1 MHDFSKSPGCWLD
14 LGRSAPAHPPPTPM
28 RRARRLGWAG
38 RSSCPGGPGGWPPR
52 SPSMCL
58 FSSFLL
64 AFLFLSFLTLL
75 IVSPYIT
82 VLLILLG
89 PQPVRAGGS
98 AGGHG
103 CSEGHAGNNLFTCPF
118 LTYLSLT
125 IFIFPCLIY
134 LFLLAS

>member
-1 MHDFSKSPGCWLD
+1 
-14 LGRSAPAHPPPTPM
+14 
-28 RRARRLGWAG
+28 
-38 RSSCPGGPGGWPPR
+38 
-52 SPSMCL
+52 MCL

-75 IVSPYIT
+75 IVSPYIA
-82 VLLILLG
+82 VLLILLD
-89 PQPVRAGGS
+89 PQPVRAGGG
-98 AGGHG
+98 AWGYGGG
-103 CSEGHAGNNLFTCPF
+103 EGHVGNNLFTCPF